1 MDLNFVCAADNSN
14 SDNGSVN
21 PLPAVHELNNI
32 KAALSG
38 FNDQQS
44 GQSFSTTSAMSNMS
58 MGSQQ
63 NSTTPPLTA
72 SSDTS
77 MFSTRSDHRLASG
90 STSSAPNSAP
100 PSQQRFSQSRA
111 IGALTSLAVGV
122 AETVRTIQDAIH
134 TPPPQHH
141 GYASSGAA
149 NSAMKDS
156 ATSVFGLAASQK
168 HRQPIKQEESSSA
181 ANNGDSAPTDSESIS
196 KKQANSILEKYRG
209 ELNEVAEKCKILSQF
224 AEQYGPERNR
234 FHAQPSDDLVIDMAR
249 KAYEVLMVFMTIRRE
264 RMSTSVDDDTM
275 EYIRKRRTVLSPA
288 RAKSRKRSKRA
299 DAAQPN
305 TCRSCGISETPEWR
319 RGPDGA
325 RTLCNACGLHYA
337 KLNKKRA
344 HEATSHASLSGADS
358 TDSTPPTTAIAASG
372 AATAPHA
379 QQPLNQQTSPPQA
392 LSSDRA
398 PQASSS
404 VSAYTNQQYNGNH
417 SHMHPQSAGA
427 APHERKVF
435 QPLFGQQQ
443 QPPASWQQQNTPVSS
458 WQQQAVQSAPQY
470 PPSSSYP
477 EQFAHGQ
484 QQPHHY
490 NSSENQ
496 PYYHRSSLP
505 SIYSADSHYANN
517 RQHNNQPQQQ
527 QQQQQQQQPQIPGQ
541 IRQQSASSISRI
553 IG

>member
-44 GQSFSTTSAMSNMS
+44 GQSFSTTSAMSNTS

-288 RAKSRKRSKRA
+288 RAKSRKRS
-299 DAAQPN
+299 
-305 TCRSCGISETPEWR
+305 
-319 RGPDGA
+319 
-325 RTLCNACGLHYA
+325 
-337 KLNKKRA
+337 RA

-484 QQPHHY
+484 QQPQHY

-527 QQQQQQQQPQIPGQ
+527 QQQQLQQQQQQQPQIPGQ